1 MEKRKEARQDLEEIL
16 QLIEMYRKFSRI
28 KQER

>member
-16 QLIEMYRKFSRI
+16 QLIEMYRKFCRI